1 MKSALLVFI
10 GGGLGSVARYW
21 ISVFINSQLNT
32 RLDVYGTLM
41 VNIIGSFLIGL
52 LLGWLFK
59 SEALHSNLQL
69 LLVVGFCGGFT
80 TFSTFSA
87 ENLNLIRNSLYSEFL
102 LYTLGSILLGLLA
115 VFLGIFIFKK

>member
-80 TFSTFSA
+80 TFSTFSS
-87 ENLNLIRNSLYSEFL
+87 ENLNLIRKSLYSEFL
-102 LYTLGSILLGLLA
+102 LYGLGSILLGLLA